1 VARVI
6 YLNGTSSAGKSTIA
20 RALHDQLDDLYLD
33 VPLDV
38 FLWMVPPHGWEREG
52 GAVMTPPQEGHGLNS
67 VRCARGSLRDSIA
80 PSVR

>member
-20 RALHDQLDDLYLD
+20 RALHERLDDLYLD

-38 FLWMVPPHGWEREG
+38 FLWMVPRMAGNSREEP
-52 GAVMTPPQEGHGLNS
+52 V
-67 VRCARGSLRDSIA
+67 
-80 PSVR
+80 